1 MSEPIYAEPII
12 DPSRPIIDPHHHLW
26 FVPTDALNSMDLK
39 GGKSVAAL
47 GRIYQKQ
54 PKYLLE
60 DLLVDLGSGHN
71 VQATVFIQ
79 VHAMYRRSGP
89 EAMRSVG
96 EVEFAN
102 GMAAMAASGAF
113 GEALICAGIVG
124 GVDLLMGNS
133 VLDVLTA
140 HIAAGG
146 GRYRGIRSLGV
157 AYDEALP
164 DLNSALHSR
173 PGVHG
178 DPRFREGFRH
188 LTTLGLSYDAFLLEP
203 QLPELLDL
211 ARSFPGTQI
220 VVNHVGTPIGF
231 GPYEHRHKERFPFW
245 SKAIRDLAGCEN
257 VVVKLGGLGNPLC
270 GLPSSTASSPPTSAE
285 LAKEWGPYIEQ
296 CIESFG
302 ASRCMFESNS
312 PVDTVTAPYPVIWNA
327 FKRIVSGA
335 SEDEKASLFFET
347 AARVY
352 RIDVGGSAGN
362 ANAGLDGPQQR
373 TN

>member
-1 MSEPIYAEPII
+1 MSEPSYAEPII

-26 FVPTDALNSMDLK
+26 FVPADALNSMDTNA
-39 GGKSVAAL
+39 GESVAAL
-47 GRIYQKQ
+47 ARIYQKH
-54 PKYLLE
+54 PKYLL
-60 DLLVDLGSGHN
+60 DDFLVDVGSGHN
-71 VQATVFIQ
+71 VRASVFIQ
-79 VHAMYRRSGP
+79 AHAMYRRIGP
-89 EAMRSVG
+89 EPMRSVG

-102 GMAAMAASGAF
+102 GVAAMAESGAF

-133 VLDVLTA
+133 ALDVLTA
-140 HIAAGG
+140 HVAAGG
-146 GRYRGIRSLGV
+146 GRYRGVRSLGV
-157 AYDEALP
+157 AYDDAVP
-164 DLNSALHSR
+164 DFNSVLHSR
-173 PGVHG
+173 PGVHN

-188 LTTLGLSYDAFLLEP
+188 LAALGLSYDAFLLEP

-220 VVNHVGTPIGF
+220 VLNHVGMPVGV
-231 GPYEHRHKERFPFW
+231 GPYAHRHKDRFPFW

-257 VVVKLGGLGNPLC
+257 LVVKLGGLGNPLC
-270 GLPSSTASSPPTSAE
+270 GLPSSNASSPATSAE

-312 PVDTVTAPYPVIWNA
+312 PVDTVTAPYPVIWNT

-335 SEDEKASLFFET
+335 SEEEKASLFFET

-352 RIDVGGSAGN
+352 RIDVGRSVNN
-362 ANAGLDGPQQR
+362 A
-373 TN
+373 